1 MRSRFPAFLLALL
14 FLPSVSAAFCGLQ
27 SCPRVEPRA
36 EAATFD
42 AGLRTRWVAFDIGGR
57 EGSYV
62 VTAPRAFAR
71 YAGFALGTEV
81 PFTRLDDGGEVAF
94 GLSNPLVM
102 AQYARRLPGSW
113 GRAWSAEAGLQVE
126 LPFGDQEHGL
136 AGDHVMLLPW
146 VGLRRD
152 WDAWYVTGMLGYSH
166 ALEAHAHAT
175 DTAGASARLAKTL
188 HEGHEHEGV
197 TSPVLVNPHADREAQ
212 YRAAAGWTRGRGTA
226 EVFALGQADV
236 TANGPTS
243 YVRAGA
249 SYAWSLGRFTALNV
263 IADAP
268 VTSARRNELEIGVG
282 VKTGW

>member
-1 MRSRFPAFLLALL
+1 MRSRFSVLLLALL
-14 FLPSVSAAFCGLQ
+14 SLPSVSPAFCGLQ

-36 EAATFD
+36 EAAAFD
-42 AGLRTRWVAFDIGGR
+42 AGLRVRGVAFDIAGN

-62 VTAPRAFAR
+62 VTAPRFFAR

-81 PFTRLDDGGEVAF
+81 PFTRLDNGGEIAF
-94 GLSNPLVM
+94 GLSNPLLM
-102 AQYARRLPGSW
+102 AQYARRLTH
-113 GRAWSAEAGLQVE
+113 AWSAETGLQVE

-146 VGLRRD
+146 IGLRRD
-152 WDAWYVTGMLGYSH
+152 WNAWYVAGMLGYSH
-166 ALEAHAHAT
+166 ALEAHAHGA
-175 DTAGASARLAKTL
+175 DTAGASARLAKTM

-226 EVFALGQADV
+226 EVFTLGQVDV

-243 YVRAGA
+243 YLRAGA
-249 SYAWSLGRFTALNV
+249 SYAWSLGRFTALSV

-282 VKTGW
+282 VRTGW